1 MWHAQEFM
9 WKEILVQGAVSSPLK
24 ERINLNCALHH
35 SVDLIDFG
43 HDSTSKREFW
53 HILVEGGGRDLENI
67 LLQRIQMVVSLEG
80 ELWGQQCAR
89 WETAKI
95 NQEWYVISIFVS
107 QQKMVYLDIEIPLD
121 YIKDRLKL
129 CNIVQHR
136 TTICTCMYLEAEVAR
151 KLFLPYEIKKFE
163 RKKKSR

>member
-9 WKEILVQGAVSSPLK
+9 WKEILVQEAVSSPLK

-35 SVDLIDFG
+35 SVDLIDWSWQHFEEG
-43 HDSTSKREFW
+43 ILA
-53 HILVEGGGRDLENI
+53 HIGGGGGRDLENI